1 MNQAFEIAGVGLA
14 SQQRALDVIANNIAN
29 LNTFGFKRSDVRFV
43 ELIASVR
50 DGANPG
56 ANLGAFEA
64 LAGVG
69 TRSRLMLGDQGEI
82 ERTGRSMDIAVEG
95 AGFIEVMGARGQTL
109 LWRGGTLTI
118 GENGQLSTTDGL
130 ALRAAITA
138 PVETE
143 ELRIEANGLVRARL
157 AGSDDFT
164 DIGQI
169 TLVTTDALDGIEP
182 VDGGLYQAGD
192 DVALREMSPG
202 EDNAGVIVQGAL
214 ERSNVEIS
222 DEMIRLMLVQRAY
235 TANAQI
241 VQAADQLM
249 GIANNLKR

>member
-43 ELIASVR
+43 ELIAQVR
-50 DGANPG
+50 DGANPSV
-56 ANLGAFEA
+56 NLSAQQA

-69 TRSRLMLGDQGEI
+69 TRSRIMLADQGDI
-82 ERTGRSMDIAVEG
+82 ERTERAMDIAIEG
-95 AGFIEVMGARGQTL
+95 VGFIEVMGPRGQTL
-109 LWRGGTLTI
+109 LWRGGTLTV
-118 GENGQLSTTDGL
+118 GENGLLSTTDGL
-130 ALRAAITA
+130 ALRAVITM

-143 ELRIEANGLVRARL
+143 ELRIDNAGVVSARV
-157 AGSDDFT
+157 AGSDDFAE
-164 DIGQI
+164 IGQI
-169 TLVTTDALDGIEP
+169 TLVTTDAIDGIEP
-182 VDGGLYQAGD
+182 VDGGLYRAGE
-192 DVALREMSPG
+192 DVALRDTAPG
-202 EDNAGVIVQGAL
+202 EDGAGLIVQGGL
-214 ERSNVEIS
+214 ERSNVEIT

>member
-50 DGANPG
+50 DGANPA
-56 ANLGAFEA
+56 ANLGALQT

-69 TRSRLMLGDQGEI
+69 TRSRLMLNDQGEI
-82 ERTGRSMDIAVEG
+82 ERTGRAMDIAVEG

-109 LWRGGTLTI
+109 LWRGGSLMV
-118 GENGQLSTTDGL
+118 GENGLLSTSDGL
-130 ALRAAITA
+130 SLRASITV

-143 ELRIEANGLVRARL
+143 ELRIESNGLVRARM
-157 AGSDDFT
+157 AGSDEFAE
-164 DIGQI
+164 IGQI
-169 TLVTTDALDGIEP
+169 TLVTTDALDAIEP
-182 VDGGLYQAGD
+182 VDGGIYRAGE
-192 DVALREMSPG
+192 DVALREMTPG
-202 EDNAGVIVQGAL
+202 EDGAGVFVQGAL

-241 VQAADQLM
+241 EQAADQLM